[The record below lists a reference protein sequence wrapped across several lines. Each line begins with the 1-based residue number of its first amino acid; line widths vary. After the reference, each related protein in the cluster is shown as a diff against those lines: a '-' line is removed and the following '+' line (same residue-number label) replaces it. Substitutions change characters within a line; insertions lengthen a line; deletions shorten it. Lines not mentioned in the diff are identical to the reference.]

1 MWAIWLIAAGALLV
15 FEMMTL
21 TFYLL
26 WLCIGALVAA
36 IVAWIAPEAYVLQV
50 VAGCLVAL
58 GLTIFTKPLSRKSRI
73 ERV

>member
-1 MWAIWLIAAGALLV
+1 M
-15 FEMMTL
+15 
-21 TFYLL
+21 L